1 MIFIDECTNRY
12 VAKMAIADLLPQLL
26 FNSVV
31 SGSVFA
37 LATVGFSLTYS
48 ILKFPNIAQAAF
60 ITFGAYFAYTAASVW
75 GLGFGLGILGAFLAT
90 GILGA
95 LSYVVIF
102 RPLGRKVSGFV
113 APTVASV
120 GYGLALTFIMQ
131 QIWGRD
137 LLLFSTIFDAFSVGP
152 MRTNWLWNTTIV
164 FTVIVVV
171 SMHYLLSRTKFGAAM
186 RGTSSNPDLVR
197 ASGIHVDR
205 VIISVWFLGSA
216 LAGAAGVFLAGQ
228 NGVTP
233 VLGSNMLVTVMAVA
247 IFAGIGSFYGVIAAA
262 YILSFA
268 QNLSIPV
275 LLSIGQPS
283 FYSIAVAYGVVIATL
298 LFFPRGISGTGPK
311 VESLIAKMRKVV

>member
-1 MIFIDECTNRY
+1 
-12 VAKMAIADLLPQLL
+12 MAIADLLPQLL
-26 FNSVV
+26 FNSILN
-31 SGSVFA
+31 GSVFA

-60 ITFGAYFAYTAASVW
+60 ITFGAYFAYTISTVW
-75 GLGFGLGILGAFLAT
+75 SLGFVLGILAGFLAT

-95 LSYVVIF
+95 LSYVAVF
-102 RPLGRKVSGFV
+102 RPLGKKVTGFV
-113 APTVASV
+113 APTVAAV

-137 LLLFSTIFDAFSVGP
+137 HLLFSIIFESFSAGSI
-152 MRTNWLWNTTIV
+152 RTNWLWNVTII
-164 FTVIVVV
+164 FTLIVIVA
-171 SMHYLLSRTKFGAAM
+171 MHYLLTRTKFGAAM

-205 VIISVWFLGSA
+205 VIILVWFLGSA
-216 LAGAAGVFLAGQ
+216 LAGASGVFLAGQ

-233 VLGSNMLVTVMAVA
+233 VLGSNMLVTVIAVA

-268 QNLSIPV
+268 MNLSIPI
-275 LLSIGQPS
+275 LLAIGQPS
-283 FYSIAVAYGVVIATL
+283 FYSIAVAYAVVIATL

-311 VESLIAKMRKVV
+311 VERLVARMKKVV